1 MSCLRFMKMIKHRC
15 NSIVNHFFSQFG
27 AVFSYV
33 IDIEFQFTSISLAD
47 IFQRGFYSS

>member
-1 MSCLRFMKMIKHRC
+1 MNELFAFHENDKTPC

-33 IDIEFQFTSISLAD
+33 IDIEF
-47 IFQRGFYSS
+47 